1 MGGAAE
7 GLPRLIRAEK
17 RSRALRSEWGA
28 GSARRVAEDRV
39 GESVSHGDTHTSQ
52 APVDDLSPA
61 ELTGAC
67 PTPTR

>member
-39 GESVSHGDTHTSQ
+39 GESLPHGDTHAQ
-52 APVDDLSPA
+52 AKLQWMTCHPLS
-61 ELTGAC
+61 
-67 PTPTR
+67 